1 MKNTIYWVAIILF
14 CLPTHT
20 AFANIPSS
28 VELNCTHYE
37 MTVRNTFPYTLK
49 ISATKG
55 KDAIVPATFFA
66 ANQTMSFDGRFTKN
80 NLQKT
85 KIVCVYDESTYQ
97 IDFKANNQKLEAD
110 TNQLRKNKDDAISQS
125 QLDLG
130 VKLAAQTASTATTSS
145 NDGPIASLFKWIS
158 RIGGRA
164 TKFVYTLKEEFK
176 SIQKKQYNSYL
187 ELLIDLKKKNKT
199 EKDIEDLSKILSKHL
214 NIKEKTSEYGINA
227 VLYYL
232 EESQEIE
239 VRYEDTKKLLIEQ
252 HDKVDAEIKACKA
265 DDSFETNHTYINAY
279 AIANKPMD
287 LRPFT
292 PNFTVSIEPF
302 IIGNNLN
309 EFWTS
314 DSDKLLT
321 DKDGDNKLEGSDG
334 LWNKSLGGSIG
345 FVVSPEMR
353 LGSDSY
359 AKLYANVGYH
369 QFGYYLDTTYKL
381 SRNFFATIPSSAK
394 TFNVSEPIQF
404 QQNNTSFGITAR
416 FFVKKRLII
425 DLNGGY
431 MKQSG
436 TLNLYQ
442 SKLTSGHTWVS
453 EQIKTVEDSYTP
465 FGGLKIGYGYNHKHS
480 GTHFSVGIDF
490 YSTSQM
496 NTTAYKITESKTDK
510 PIGFGTNGL
519 HYKIYFGLTTA
530 F

>member
-1 MKNTIYWVAIILF
+1 MKNITYFIAVMLF
-14 CLPTHT
+14 CLSLQT
-20 AFANIPSS
+20 AFANIPPSIELSS
-28 VELNCTHYE
+28 THYS
-37 MTVRNTFPYTLK
+37 MTMRNAFPYTLK
-49 ISATKG
+49 IYAAKG
-55 KDAIVPATFFA
+55 KDIIVPSTFFA
-66 ANQTMSFDGRFTKN
+66 TNQTISFDGRFTKN

-85 KIVCVYDESTYQ
+85 KIVCRYDEDTYQ
-97 IDFKANNQKLEAD
+97 IDFKANNQRLD
-110 TNQLRKNKDDAISQS
+110 TDLNQLQKNKDDAIFQS
-125 QLDLG
+125 QKDLG
-130 VKLAAQTASTATTSS
+130 VKLTAQAFSTVTTNS
-145 NDGPIASLFKWIS
+145 NDGPVASFFKWIS

-187 ELLIDLKKKNKT
+187 DLLIDLKKKNKT
-199 EKDIEDLSKILSKHL
+199 EKDIQDLSKILSKHL
-214 NIKEKTSEYGINA
+214 NISEKTSEYGINA

-239 VRYEDTKKLLIEQ
+239 VRYEEAKKLLIEQ
-252 HDKVDAEIKACKA
+252 HDKVDAEIKAYKA
-265 DDSFETNHTYINAY
+265 DDSFETNHTYNNAY

-321 DKDGDNKLEGSDG
+321 DKDGDNKLEWSDG

-404 QQNNTSFGITAR
+404 QQNNTSLGLTAR
-416 FFVKKRLII
+416 FFIKKHLII
-425 DLNGGY
+425 DVNGGY

-453 EQIKTVEDSYTP
+453 EQIKIVEDSYTP

-480 GTHFSVGIDF
+480 GTHLSVGVDF
-490 YSTSQM
+490 YSTRQT

-510 PIGFGTNGL
+510 PIGFGSNAL